1 MSKRY
6 FEKELIDAIE
16 SKKSLFSILPQ
27 ISRAARL
34 ILKTIKSGKKVI
46 VFGNGGSAADAQ
58 HFATEL
64 VCKFKKVRRPL
75 KAITLTTNTSL
86 LTATSNDFGFEKVF
100 SRQVDAVGER
110 GDVAVAISTSGN
122 SQNVAKALK
131 LARSYGAVTIG
142 LSGFDGGD
150 MKDLVDICL
159 IVPNNSME
167 QIEDSHIIVSHIIAT
182 CLRTES

>member
-122 SQNVAKALK
+122 SQNVITAIKT
-131 LARSYGAVTIG
+131 ARKKGIKVIG
-142 LSGFDGGD
+142 LLGFKGGK
-150 MKDLVDICL
+150 MKKFCDIS
-159 IVPNNSME
+159 IVVPLGNVARIQEAHEFILHS
-167 QIEDSHIIVSHIIAT
+167 IASF
-182 CLRTES
+182 LDDNI